1 MHTPILTQFTPAH
14 RVLYEKHFLATLLAG
29 IEVRAVQSDLAGPG
43 DFASPEYHACVMNKL
58 PIILRAMESAR
69 DGETFVW
76 SDVDIQFFDFSMGEL
91 EETLARS
98 AEGMHFLQQEGV
110 VWSDGHREFNS
121 GFFIFRRSEKMRAF
135 FQATLEMMRGKE
147 CPYDQ
152 HVMNR
157 MLAQQPWIEWDCLSR
172 RYYARTHGFPPPRD
186 AILHH
191 ATRSLKNSV
200 QAKIEQMRLVRQ
212 AVTGGPLAR
221 FSACAQVA
229 LEKGPVQVVAAG
241 LRRVFPARAASP
253 PAQL

>member
-1 MHTPILTQFTPAH
+1 
-14 RVLYEKHFLATLLAG
+14 
-29 IEVRAVQSDLAGPG
+29 
-43 DFASPEYHACVMNKL
+43 VMNKL
-58 PIILRAMESAR
+58 PIILRALDEER
-69 DGETFVW
+69 DQKDGMLVW
-76 SDVDIQFFDFSMGEL
+76 SDVDIQFFDFSMPDL

-98 AEGMHFLQQEGV
+98 GKDALFQQEGV
-110 VWSDGHREFNS
+110 VWADGHREFNS

-135 FQATLEMMRGKE
+135 FQAALEMMRGKE

-191 ATRSLKNSV
+191 ATCSLKNSV
-200 QAKIEQMRLVRQ
+200 QAKIRQMRLVRQ
-212 AVTGGPLAR
+212 AVTGGALAR

-229 LEKGPVQVVAAG
+229 LEKGPAQVVSAG

-253 PAQL
+253 PPQL

>member
-1 MHTPILTQFTPAH
+1 VHTPILTQFTSAH
-14 RVLYEKHFLATLLAG
+14 RVLYEKHFLATLPAG
-29 IEVRAVQSDLAGPG
+29 IEVRAEQTDLTGPG

-58 PIILRAMESAR
+58 PIILRAMELAR

-76 SDVDIQFFDFSMGEL
+76 SDVDIQFFDFSMPDL

-98 AEGMHFLQQEGV
+98 GKDALFQQEGV
-110 VWSDGHREFNS
+110 VWADGHREFNS

-135 FQATLEMMRGKE
+135 FQAALEMMRGKE

-191 ATRSLKNSV
+191 ATCSLKNSV
-200 QAKIEQMRLVRQ
+200 QAKIRQMRLVRQ
-212 AVTGGPLAR
+212 AVTGGALAR

-229 LEKGPVQVVAAG
+229 LEKGPAQVVSAG

-253 PAQL
+253 PPQL